1 MAESAQHFRSQMQR
15 VVSLLNLHIQYQDS
29 ANIPDFVKKLRMR
42 IELMAEGFPLA
53 LGMPE
58 QKATIGETIA
68 AIENTVSRVYD
79 PDGRNSID
87 YAIGDLLIDQPT
99 LATLGQIFA
108 EFLSNLY
115 SRMPPGNAPNRAAV
129 RLLADPAGRVTLTV
143 RDVGSQRSAQP
154 EPVDLL
160 TSRVIV
166 ELARS
171 LGGEAH
177 FDGENIY
184 DARLSFPIIALSR

>member
-1 MAESAQHFRSQMQR
+1 MTENAQHFRSHMQR

-29 ANIPDFVKKLRMR
+29 ANIPDFVRKLRMR

-53 LGMPE
+53 VEMPE
-58 QKATIGETIA
+58 REAPIA
-68 AIENTVSRVYD
+68 EAIEAVANIVSRVYD
-79 PDGRNSID
+79 PDGSYSVD
-87 YAIGDLLIDQPT
+87 YAIDDLSIDPAT

-115 SRMPPGNAPNRAAV
+115 SRTPPGGAPNRATV
-129 RLLADPAGRVTLTV
+129 KLLAGPASRVTLTV
-143 RDVGSQRSAQP
+143 RDVGSRRSAQP

-166 ELARS
+166 ELAKS
-171 LGGEAH
+171 LGGEAR
-177 FDGENIY
+177 FNGDDIY
-184 DARLSFPIIALSR
+184 DARLSFPMAAPPR